1 MLSLLDPGIFKN
13 WDGAFQGVK
22 MKLPC
27 LPIKGEC
34 AEKLEGCG
42 DRWINLI
49 ISLSKPQKNL

>member
-1 MLSLLDPGIFKN
+1 
-13 WDGAFQGVK
+13 

-42 DRWINLI
+42 DRWIDLI
-49 ISLSKPQKNL
+49 ISLSKPQQNL